1 MEENMSAVTRRSLFE
16 NISRA
21 NYFYAGSESFLD
33 FVNLNF
39 TVDLI
44 NTQKL
49 IYPQRA
55 ASTYMAKPLNNAGEV
70 CDSPCSSEDATSN
83 NGSMDKFTT
92 FETEPDFGCSTDRP
106 LDLSLP
112 SKNRK
117 NPQSF
122 GHSVTDHSLKTSS
135 YKFLKESNLQPITQT
150 LKGRNSAIGD
160 SSGLFSIL

>member
-1 MEENMSAVTRRSLFE
+1 MSAVTRRSLFE

-70 CDSPCSSEDATSN
+70 CDSPCSSEDAASN
-83 NGSMDKFTT
+83 NGSTNKSTI
-92 FETEPDFGCSTDRP
+92 FETEPNLVCSTDRP

-112 SKNRK
+112 SKSRK

-122 GHSVTDHSLKTSS
+122 NPSVSDRPLKTGS
-135 YKFLKESNLQPITQT
+135 YKLLKESYLQPITQT
-150 LKGRNSAIGD
+150 LKGRSSAIGG